1 MLLIL
6 LMGQMALGICFF
18 LLQRIE
24 RSAADFL
31 TKVEDVS

>member
-1 MLLIL
+1 
-6 LMGQMALGICFF
+6 MALGICFF